1 MPKLF
6 KKFDTDNNGE
16 LELEEFCVTWQQLE
30 GVHMMHVSVY
40 HGFSL
45 AKL

>member
-16 LELEEFCVTWQQLE
+16 LELEEFVVPRQHC
-30 GVHMMHVSVY
+30 
-40 HGFSL
+40 
-45 AKL
+45 KLPSALRVP